1 MNNLDITPQM
11 ALYAAIV
18 LKEYCSQNET
28 EDTCVFGCCADCMGL
43 PEEWNLPEMED
54 SHE

>member
-1 MNNLDITPQM
+1 MNNIYITTQM
-11 ALYAAIV
+11 ALYASIV
-18 LKEYCSQNET
+18 LKEYCRQNET

-43 PEEWNLPEMED
+43 TEEWKLPEMED